1 MCGEA
6 LADAWEIL
14 ASSPVDFNQPIDIEV
29 SAMYCDTFRRLLV
42 LLDMMQMR
50 INSILLPPRQNP

>member
-29 SAMYCDTFRRLLV
+29 SAMYRDTFRRLLV